1 LIEST
6 LPKLDDR
13 LESKYITLQSGIR
26 THYIEAGPPD
36 APVVILT
43 HGFLSSVRD
52 WQANLLPLAQNSPK
66 PLRFIALDWAGFGL
80 SDKGTRAYSLYFF
93 ADFLRDFALAM
104 ELENF
109 DLVGHS
115 MGGKHNLAFAI
126 FYPQYI
132 RKFVLVDTDGFITDT
147 WLMNASGKPWFKPIQ
162 AIQLKA
168 LGSPRLIKTF
178 FAQAYH
184 DKKFLPDDAKLKEG
198 VRLLTMPEQINALK
212 ALNQNY
218 PSLSMRLTGLIEQV
232 PENKK
237 PTLIV
242 WGRQDRIINISCAEI
257 AKGMLKNSRLHIF
270 EECGHIPQ
278 LEKANEFNKLLL
290 EFLNEAKV

>member
-1 LIEST
+1 MIKTT
-6 LPKLDDR
+6 LPKQENK

-26 THYIEAGPPD
+26 THYIDAGPPD
-36 APVVILT
+36 APVVLLT

-52 WQANLLPLAQNSPK
+52 WKANMLPLAENSPK

-80 SDKGTRAYSLYFF
+80 SDKGNRAYSLYFF
-93 ADFLRDFALAM
+93 ADFLRDFAIAM
-104 ELENF
+104 GLESF

-132 RKFVLVDTDGFITDT
+132 RKFVLVDTDGFITES
-147 WLMNASGKPWFKPIQ
+147 WMMNSSGKPWFKPIQ

-168 LGSPRLIKTF
+168 LGSPRLVKAF
-178 FAQAYH
+178 FSQAYH
-184 DKKFLPDDAKLKEG
+184 DKSFIPGDAKLKEG
-198 VRLLTMPEQINALK
+198 VRMLTMPDQIDALK

-218 PSLSMRLTGLIEQV
+218 PSLSMRLTGLIERV
-232 PENKK
+232 PEIEK

-242 WGRQDRIINISCAEI
+242 WGRQDRIIHISCAEI
-257 AKGMLKNSRLHIF
+257 AKSMLKNSRLHIF

-278 LEKANEFNKLLL
+278 IEKASEFNKLLL
-290 EFLNEAKV
+290 EFLNED